1 MTLYRGRGVIRPT
14 PRTFRSPADTAMV
27 GVASR
32 TTNTPTTTAP
42 APSHPDE
49 GHAPSARPDGSVVVA
64 GAAPC
69 RVTSTTMW
77 IQNTNPATSAI
88 YGEATGGERVAF
100 SENGK
105 AQVSKAVGE
114 ALIDSCDTI
123 EAAGSDDEEDSATT
137 DDEEED

>member
-1 MTLYRGRGVIRPT
+1 
-14 PRTFRSPADTAMV
+14 
-27 GVASR
+27 
-32 TTNTPTTTAP
+32 
-42 APSHPDE
+42 
-49 GHAPSARPDGSVVVA
+49 
-64 GAAPC
+64 
-69 RVTSTTMW
+69 MW